1 MQKKKFYSCEDLQ
14 GSVYLGPNAL
24 RHCCQ
29 RFFVNGKM
37 EGDVEIFKVNKGDDI
52 SVKDIIKKKKD
63 IIQKLNKKEKTPCDG
78 CPKLQYKNWGH
89 LAEIKL
95 NKISVEAHSKCN
107 ARCSYCS
114 EMFYGGLDPNYD
126 IKKTLSKFKEENFL
140 HDNVSIAFGGGEP
153 LLLNNFN
160 EIFSYILNSTSTE
173 FNDIRVYSNSI
184 IYNKLIHKALDKKK
198 IILITSTDCGTQKTF
213 EKVRGVKKGFLSI
226 FNNLKKYNTN
236 KTGRITI
243 KYILTM
249 DNHSEEE
256 LVEFV
261 NLIKKFKLENCNF
274 EISMDYK
281 SENLDLKKFISIVKF
296 YNLLKSI
303 GAKYI
308 NLDDHV
314 VKRLN
319 KFLSIKGNYENV
331 KKTKIL
337 KNLEKFFNRE
347 VIVWGTG
354 RYAKELKENS
364 IFLKNTK
371 ISFFVDDVNKNK
383 NLFVNKKVF
392 SPRKILESD
401 KPILIAS
408 STYWQNIY
416 EKIIKLGVNK
426 DRIINTLIV

>member
-1 MQKKKFYSCEDLQ
+1 MKKHKFYSCEDLQ
-14 GSVYLGPNAL
+14 GSIYLGPNAL

-29 RFFVNGKM
+29 RFFVDGKM
-37 EGDVEIFKVNKGDDI
+37 KGDVEIFKVKKSDEI
-52 SVKDIIKKKKD
+52 SVEKIIKEKKNIVK
-63 IIQKLNKKEKTPCDG
+63 KLNNNKKTPCDG
-78 CPKLQYKNWGH
+78 CPKIQYKDWGN
-89 LAEIKL
+89 LREIRL
-95 NKISVEAHSKCN
+95 NKISIEAHSKCN

-114 EMFYGGLDPNYD
+114 DMFFGGLNPNYD
-126 IKKTLSKFKEENFL
+126 VEKTLRNFNEKNFL

-153 LLLNNFN
+153 VLLKNFN
-160 EIFSYILNSTSTE
+160 KIFTYILNLTSSKY
-173 FNDIRVYSNSI
+173 NDIRVYSNSI
-184 IYNKLIHKALDKKK
+184 IYNKLIHKALNEKK

-213 EKVRGVKKGFLSI
+213 EKVRGVKKGFLNI
-226 FNNLKKYNTN
+226 FRNLEKYNFN

-243 KYILTM
+243 KYILTNE
-249 DNHSEEE
+249 NHSENE
-256 LVEFV
+256 LIEFV
-261 NLIKKFKLENCNF
+261 NLIKRFKLENCNF

-296 YNLLKSI
+296 YNLLKNI

-401 KPILIAS
+401 MPILIAS